1 MVSFWCPQVVPARAL
16 RRFRREEARAAME
29 EIWAEK
35 LKWVSKVTP
44 RILGVFSR
52 GKMELLME
60 ILGWRLDWWLSGVKR
75 VMEDLLGAMER
86 PLEVAQSEMDER
98 WALMWASDWA
108 IELEEW
114 REVRSSA

>member
-1 MVSFWCPQVVPARAL
+1 M
-16 RRFRREEARAAME
+16 
-29 EIWAEK
+29 
-35 LKWVSKVTP
+35 
-44 RILGVFSR
+44 
-52 GKMELLME
+52 
-60 ILGWRLDWWLSGVKR
+60 
-75 VMEDLLGAMER
+75 MEDLLGAMER